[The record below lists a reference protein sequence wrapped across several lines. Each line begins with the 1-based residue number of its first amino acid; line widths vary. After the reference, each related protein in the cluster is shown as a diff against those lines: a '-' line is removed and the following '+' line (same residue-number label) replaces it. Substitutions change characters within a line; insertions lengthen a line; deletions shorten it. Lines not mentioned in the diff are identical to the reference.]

1 MFCAFT
7 LLIMK
12 YNKVDNVTTDAKS
25 KYQFRKL
32 LEDLEGKRGQG
43 TELISVY
50 ITPDFDIA
58 KVLQQLRE
66 EQGTAENIKSKNTRK
81 NVVGAL
87 ERIIQFLRTYSENN
101 RKPPPNG
108 MAIFAGN
115 VAGRSDYVD
124 IQLHWIEP
132 PEPVTTRMYR
142 CDQEFVIEPLKEM
155 LQIKETIGILLMDG
169 REATIASLRGKHV
182 EIIKRITS
190 GTPGKHGKGGQ
201 SARRFERLH
210 DIAVHEYHK
219 RVAEAVNEIFSTM
232 PELKV
237 IIVGGPG
244 PTKEDFLNEEL
255 IYTELKKK
263 VAGVFDTGYTDEQ
276 GVKEVMSKATDVLT
290 DLEIMKEK
298 ALMQRFMGELVSG
311 KGLVAYG
318 EAEIRGA
325 LSQGAV
331 EILLV
336 SESFK
341 KISVGVKCQACG
353 HEFKE
358 TVGDVV
364 QYEKVLSNKECP
376 NCGERRLSITESSD
390 TVQELLDLAEK
401 FNTRVEFISSESDEG
416 AQLELAFKGLAAI
429 LRFRIA

>member
-1 MFCAFT
+1 MS
-7 LLIMK
+7 
-12 YNKVDNVTTDAKS
+12 TDAKT

-32 LEDLEGKRGQG
+32 LDDLEGKRGQG

-50 ITPDFDIA
+50 ITPDYDMA

-87 ERIIQFLRTYSENN
+87 ERIIQFLRSYAENN
-101 RKPPPNG
+101 RRPPPHG

-124 IQLHWIEP
+124 IQLYWIEP
-132 PEPVTTRMYR
+132 PEPVTVRMYR
-142 CDQEFVIEPLKEM
+142 CDQEFVLGPLKDM

-169 REATIASLRGKHV
+169 REATLGSLRGKHV
-182 EIIKRITS
+182 VIIKRMTS
-190 GTPGKHGKGGQ
+190 GTPGKHSKGGQ

-276 GVKEVMSKATDVLT
+276 GVKEVMSKAIDVLT

-298 ALMQRFMGELVSG
+298 ALMQRFMKELVSE

-318 EAEIRGA
+318 EADIRNA
-325 LSQGAV
+325 LAQGAV
-331 EILLV
+331 ELLLI
-336 SESFK
+336 SEGFK
-341 KISVGVKCQACG
+341 KNSVGVKCQACG
-353 HEFKE
+353 HTFKD
-358 TVGDVV
+358 TVTDVK
-364 QYEKVLSNKECP
+364 QFEKVLSNRDCP
-376 NCGERRLSITESSD
+376 NCGERRLSLTESSD

-401 FNTRVEFISSESDEG
+401 YNTQVEFISPESEEG

-429 LRFRIA
+429 LRFRIS